1 VLTLVIKAKYSGDLS
16 VYGVLRRDH
25 PQICSIVLAIL
36 DLWSEALPMLRPTLF
51 FAVSRSE

>member
-1 VLTLVIKAKYSGDLS
+1 LTLVIKAKYSGDLS

-36 DLWSEALPMLRPTLF
+36 DLWSEALLMLRPTLF
-51 FAVSRSE
+51 FAVSRSK